1 MAHGIFVALNPTR
14 HFVLH
19 WASIYRACSPKTLS
33 ICKVKKKRVTFWDT
47 LVLHIKQCVNYFVFF
62 CPLVLGFLYFSFM
75 ASGRLTFIFTF
86 RFLPFFS

>member
-1 MAHGIFVALNPTR
+1 MFKNVNR
-14 HFVLH
+14 HPVSFGKNKTGENTHQNVF
-19 WASIYRACSPKTLS
+19 SPILEKT
-33 ICKVKKKRVTFWDT
+33 
-47 LVLHIKQCVNYFVFF
+47 IKNYFVFF

>member
-1 MAHGIFVALNPTR
+1 MFKYANKPAMEFGKNKTGENTFKCVFSP
-14 HFVLH
+14 VLL
-19 WASIYRACSPKTLS
+19 R
-33 ICKVKKKRVTFWDT
+33 
-47 LVLHIKQCVNYFVFF
+47 KQCMNYFVFF